1 MFGSWVL
8 DVGIGLIVVFILFAT
23 ICSSV
28 REGIEACM
36 KTRASFLERGIRELL
51 NDKKGTGLNRLLYE
65 HPLVFSLF
73 SGDYHPT
80 SQGPAPSIFD
90 RGRNLPSYI
99 PSRSFAL
106 ALFDLVARGPVRR
119 DPEGSDTTL
128 LMPAS
133 GTSATMAQAPQP
145 LLAPPLTLEA
155 LRARTGEL
163 GSEPLTRV
171 MLAAIDTAGGDLE
184 LFLKNIEEWF
194 DRTMERVSGW
204 YRRKT
209 NLIVFLIALLLA
221 GAFNIDSFAIANHLY
236 RNQADRDTIVK
247 QAEAMLDKQAAE
259 ITRQSDASAS
269 QQAQSTPKPAAKAAP
284 EASGAVASPPDAR
297 TNDAKSPPLLFND
310 SLSLPIGWTTSD
322 HYGSWR
328 IWTLMFAGWLVTAIA
343 ATLGAPFWFDVLG
356 KIMIVRSTFKRYD
369 TSSEKQLQEGSPF
382 PPGPGAVVAPQKV
395 RLAAPQGQRERRG
408 AGQLPFDAAGK
419 VDGGGASSPS
429 DVEDNDLP
437 AAQGRVK

>member
-65 HPLVFSLF
+65 HPLIFSLF
-73 SGDYHPT
+73 SGDYQTT
-80 SQGPAPSIFD
+80 SQRQAPSIFD

-119 DPEGSDTTL
+119 DPESSGTTL

-133 GTSATMAQAPQP
+133 GTLAQAPQS

-155 LRARTGEL
+155 LRARIGEL
-163 GSEPLTRV
+163 GSEPLSRV

-184 LFLKNIEEWF
+184 VFLKNIEEWF

-209 NLIVFLIALLLA
+209 NLIVFLIALVLA

-247 QAEAMLDKQAAE
+247 QAEAMLNKRAAE
-259 ITRQSDASAS
+259 ISRQSGALAS

-284 EASGAVASPPDAR
+284 EASGAVASQPDAR
-297 TNDAKSPPLLFND
+297 TNDANSPPLLFND
-310 SLSLPIGWTTSD
+310 SLSLPIGWTTLD
-322 HYGSWR
+322 HYASWR
-328 IWTLMFAGWLVTAIA
+328 VVPLMLAGWLVTAIA

-382 PPGPGAVVAPQKV
+382 PRGPGAVVAPRKV
-395 RLAAPQGQRERRG
+395 PLAAPQGPRERRG

-437 AAQGRVK
+437 AAQGRMK